1 MHEFLQI
8 FSVGNLI
15 NCIVVL
21 VAWGI
26 KNELKHIN
34 ENIDDVK
41 ALVNDAKS
49 TALKA
54 HERIDFLIER
64 RR

>member
-1 MHEFLQI
+1 MEWI
-8 FSVGNLI
+8 TVGNLI
-15 NCIVVL
+15 NCVVVM

-26 KNELKHIN
+26 KNELAHIN
-34 ENIDDVK
+34 KNIDSVK
-41 ALVNDAKS
+41 ELVTDAKT

-64 RR
+64 RKN